1 MDFPQTVRAQ
11 GDGTAVAKISEEGQ
25 LISGEGTVCSRATFP
40 GAPECPPRSPL
51 SLYGPCK
58 PGQAVLGT
66 AAAVDQRPQ
75 TFPSSRLCD
84 PRASPRIPRSGEAS
98 QVDDT
103 GIRTDL
109 GKQELEAGFD
119 LSRKRLFLVPR
130 VSQAHLYVM
139 GMSNITR
146 KIFCYFYLLLAT
158 PTAGQG
164 SQTRG
169 QTRATGVT
177 RSTEVTT
184 PDPLPAEP
192 PGNSLTS
199 FLIHKSH

>member
-1 MDFPQTVRAQ
+1 MGQRWPRSQRRGSSSQVRALCAPGPPFPEPQNVLQ
-11 GDGTAVAKISEEGQ
+11 GA
-25 LISGEGTVCSRATFP
+25 
-40 GAPECPPRSPL
+40 L

-58 PGQAVLGT
+58 PGQAVLGA

-119 LSRKRLFLVPR
+119 LSGKKLFLVPR

-146 KIFCYFYLLLAT
+146 KIFFYFYLLLT
-158 PTAGQG
+158 TLTAGQG
-164 SQTRG
+164 SRTRG

-177 RSTEVTT
+177 RNTAVTT
-184 PDPLPAEP
+184 PDPLPAAP
-192 PGNSLTS
+192 PGNLMNILSRNS
-199 FLIHKSH
+199 AM